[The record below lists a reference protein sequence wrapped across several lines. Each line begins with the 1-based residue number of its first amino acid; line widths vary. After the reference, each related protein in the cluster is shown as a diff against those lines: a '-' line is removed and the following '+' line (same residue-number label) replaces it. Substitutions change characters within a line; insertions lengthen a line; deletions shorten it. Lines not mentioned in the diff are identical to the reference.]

1 MVDRDRRSDILS
13 AAEAEFGTA
22 GFAGG
27 RIERIAAAAR
37 VNKQLLFHYFGS
49 KEGLLRAAL
58 EALFVRLD
66 PPAASGSPVDD
77 LRQVLRF
84 LERSARET
92 PGLTALLADGYFN
105 PQYPKEAQQLVR
117 GWLSRLYERVQGV
130 LADGQRRGY
139 FRDDIE
145 PRGVAQM
152 AVSSAI
158 WGIAVDGIVIDSCTW
173 R

>member
-1 MVDRDRRSDILS
+1 MVDRDRRSDILL
-13 AAEAEFGTA
+13 AAEAEFGSA

-27 RIERIAAAAR
+27 RVERIAAAAR

-58 EALFVRLD
+58 EAMFVRLE
-66 PPAASGSPVDD
+66 PPAAAGGPVDD
-77 LRQVLRF
+77 LRLVLRF
-84 LERSARET
+84 LEHTSRET

-105 PQYPKEAQQLVR
+105 TEYPKEAQQLVR
-117 GWLSRLYERVQGV
+117 GWLSRLYERVQTA
-130 LADGQRRGY
+130 LADGQRRGH
-139 FRDDIE
+139 FRDDID

-158 WGIAVDGIVIDSCTW
+158 WGLAVDGIVIDACTW